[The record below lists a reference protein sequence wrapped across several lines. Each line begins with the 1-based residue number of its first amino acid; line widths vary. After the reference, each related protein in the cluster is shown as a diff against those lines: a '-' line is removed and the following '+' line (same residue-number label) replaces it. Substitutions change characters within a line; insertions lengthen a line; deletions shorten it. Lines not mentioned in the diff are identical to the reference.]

1 MIIRGVK
8 YNLFYLFIKIN
19 KMSEKDIAE
28 IKEKIDRIEIKLD
41 ALLEKMDI
49 SVEGTTK
56 ISEHIDFVEN
66 VFDTVKTPL
75 SYICN
80 KVNIFA
86 SGDQGVLE
94 NIKTRKQMIEMD
106 YQSASSYDS
115 ASESESEN
123 SISELD

>member
-1 MIIRGVK
+1 
-8 YNLFYLFIKIN
+8 
-19 KMSEKDIAE
+19 MSEKEIAE
-28 IKEKIDRIEIKLD
+28 IKEKIERIELKLD

-94 NIKTRKQMIEMD
+94 DIKTTNQMLEMD
-106 YQSASSYDS
+106 FQSASSYDS
-115 ASESESEN
+115 GLESGSESATDNSMSEV
-123 SISELD
+123 D

>member
-1 MIIRGVK
+1 
-8 YNLFYLFIKIN
+8 
-19 KMSEKDIAE
+19 MSEKDIAE

-115 ASESESEN
+115 ASESESGN